1 MIEYDS
7 VEHLILFLR
16 LSNTYLK
23 NIKKYYFK
31 HYLYEEIDIMMSYKK
46 VNLINIEDLINM
58 YNQTIKCIEALLNLF
73 INIYNKKLSWNITY
87 VKFEIINLKN
97 YYFYPN
103 LELYNVIKN
112 IKYNVID
119 LYEKILN
126 ISKYIPKLE
135 SPNLIENKII
145 QNIKKNINYNY

>member
-1 MIEYDS
+1 
-7 VEHLILFLR
+7 
-16 LSNTYLK
+16 
-23 NIKKYYFK
+23 
-31 HYLYEEIDIMMSYKK
+31 MMSYKK

-73 INIYNKKLSWNITY
+73 INIYIKKLSWNITY